1 MLGGDVGPVKARPPA
16 AAAGTVELRVMVA
29 MLEAMHRSRSAAEKR
44 KKFRKFMDYCCPPRL
59 YFPALR
65 LLLPSL
71 DRQRGSY
78 GLKESVLATSL
89 VDALAISRDSDDA
102 LRLLNWR
109 KGGPKAG
116 ANVGNFALVASEVI
130 FLLLLLLFVVF
141 SYWWSWFLFVC
152 ANDDDG
158 DGDELP

>member
-1 MLGGDVGPVKARPPA
+1 MQGGDAGPGAARPA
-16 AAAGTVELRVMVA
+16 AAAGTVEVRVMVA

-89 VDALAISRDSDDA
+89 VDALAMSRDSDDA

-130 FLLLLLLFVVF
+130 LPPPFTFCCVFLLMIMVF
-141 SYWWSWFLFVC
+141 ICLC
-152 ANDDDG
+152 
-158 DGDELP
+158 

>member
-130 FLLLLLLFVVF
+130 LSPPPFTFCCVFLLMIMIFICL
-141 SYWWSWFLFVC
+141 C
-152 ANDDDG
+152 
-158 DGDELP
+158 